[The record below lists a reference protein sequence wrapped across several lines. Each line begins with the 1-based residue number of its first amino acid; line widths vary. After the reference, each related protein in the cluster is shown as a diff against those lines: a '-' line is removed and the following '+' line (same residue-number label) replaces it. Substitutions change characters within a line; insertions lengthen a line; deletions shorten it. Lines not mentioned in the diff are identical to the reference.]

1 MISMRT
7 VLTFVLSY
15 LAVVVV
21 LAIVSGHAND
31 PLGFLLIAVVAGV
44 VTVVVNRG
52 RARRHS
58 HSHSHS

>member
-1 MISMRT
+1 MRT

-21 LAIVSGHAND
+21 LAIVSGRAID

-58 HSHSHS
+58 HS

>member
-1 MISMRT
+1 MRT

-21 LAIVSGHAND
+21 LAIVSGRAID

-58 HSHSHS
+58 HSHSHSHS